1 MAPLHCHVGWSTE
14 MPLMQMLLDVSGLQ
28 IGDGT
33 PQIQK
38 LIIARE
44 LLAGDATGQEMI
56 RAQTALAG
64 SGFDGLPMIKV
75 ENACASASSAFQ
87 VAQ

>member
-1 MAPLHCHVGWSTE
+1 MSYHALALRVAGRSARREAAMCKWLGPKVALEAINDAVVLHGHAGWSNE

-38 LIIARE
+38 LIIARD
-44 LLAGDATGQEMI
+44 LLGREFTG
-56 RAQTALAG
+56 
-64 SGFDGLPMIKV
+64 
-75 ENACASASSAFQ
+75 
-87 VAQ
+87 